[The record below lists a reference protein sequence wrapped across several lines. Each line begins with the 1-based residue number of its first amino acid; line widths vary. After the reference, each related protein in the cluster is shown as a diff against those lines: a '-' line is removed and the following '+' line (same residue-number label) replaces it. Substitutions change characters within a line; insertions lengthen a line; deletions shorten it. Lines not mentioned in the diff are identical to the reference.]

1 MPYKDLE
8 KRRAAKRRSAA
19 KRRKAGICSRCPNQR
34 LPRDSRC
41 HACREKQR
49 QAERVARPDDGVGAV
64 APFDRKLTTEAL

>member
-34 LPRDSRC
+34 LPGDSRC

-49 QAERVARPDDGVGAV
+49 QAERVTAPYHGVGAV
-64 APFDRKLTTEAL
+64 APFD